1 MQRAPGLS
9 TDSQGNFTHNYI
21 TEPSAD
27 GQYGD
32 IPGYVTWNAR
42 VGYDFGPQ
50 ASNLKLGLGVKNLFD
65 KQYFTRSSDNNSGI
79 YVVSRER
86 CSCRP
91 ASVSEYSDATWRIV
105 RRQASCGNA
114 DACSMMG
121 AEFPSER
128 CGLIRGPCS
137 PIDDGLPFGGHA
149 R

>member
-50 ASNLKLGLGVKNLFD
+50 VSNLKLGLGVKNLFD

-79 YVVSRER
+79 YVGQPRTLFMQ
-86 CSCRP
+86 
-91 ASVSEYSDATWRIV
+91 ASV
-105 RRQASCGNA
+105 G
-114 DACSMMG
+114 
-121 AEFPSER
+121 F
-128 CGLIRGPCS
+128 
-137 PIDDGLPFGGHA
+137 
-149 R
+149 